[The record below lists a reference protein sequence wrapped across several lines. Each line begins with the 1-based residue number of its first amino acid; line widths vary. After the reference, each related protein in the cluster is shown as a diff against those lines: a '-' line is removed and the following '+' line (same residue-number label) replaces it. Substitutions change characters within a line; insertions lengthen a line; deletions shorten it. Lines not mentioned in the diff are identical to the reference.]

1 MGNTHKRRNYAFLY
15 TVIICFASLITFQAK
30 ALSQPGESI
39 TLKAN
44 DIAFVDVFRS
54 IYKQTKLKVTYS
66 NIDFN
71 DKEKVTVNFSN
82 TPMRDVMTFLLRDKD
97 FNFQFVDNLII
108 ISKKDKE
115 SSNALPAD
123 TVINIIPS
131 VTGKVTDAEGKPV
144 PGATVMVKGTQQGA
158 TTEADG
164 SFRLHDIK
172 RGSTLLISSIG
183 FETRELPVKGA
194 SVQIKLNV
202 VVNDLDE
209 TVVIAYGTT
218 TKRLST
224 GNVSA
229 IDRKEI
235 ASQPV
240 TNPLAALIGRVPGMF
255 ITQNTGVPG
264 GGFNVLIRGRN
275 SIINGID
282 PFYVIDGVPYTSQL
296 LPNQGSGILQSSN
309 GNLSQGAGNPLS
321 FISPSDIES
330 ISVLKDADA
339 TAIYGSRG
347 ANGVVLITTKKG
359 RPGKS
364 QVGFNISTG
373 ISKVSKKIDLL
384 STQQYLQ
391 MRREAFK
398 NDGVTP
404 DQSNAPDLLSW
415 DTTRSTDWQKELI
428 GGTAHY
434 TDMQATLSGGTANT
448 QYLIGGNFHRET
460 TVFPGR
466 FSDQKSSAHF
476 NINNM
481 SANQKFKA
489 TLSGRYLVDNNHLPS
504 ADFTNYLSFL
514 PSHAPDPYNPDGSLN
529 WSNYNW
535 GLDNPF
541 SFIRRIYN
549 TRTNNLIGNLN
560 LSYQLMTGL
569 EITSNFGYTNMQI
582 DEISTL
588 PISSLNPL
596 LYKTGTATFTD
607 NNIRSWI
614 AEPQITYRLTIGK
627 SKIDALV
634 GTTFQQNTNKGQIV
648 IGSGY
653 TSDAMLEN
661 IQAAPVIAVNSVT
674 SAIYKYNAVFTRL
687 NYNWDDKYILNFT
700 ARRDGSSRFGA
711 NNKFH
716 NFGSVGT
723 AWIFSQENFIQK
735 GLPFLSFGKLRGSY
749 GTTGNDQIGDYRFYD
764 LFNSTQYS
772 YQGTVGL
779 TPTSLYNPNLAWEET
794 RKLEAGLDVG
804 FLKDRI
810 MLNGSYYRN
819 RSSNQLLFYTL
830 STVTGFPSIPA
841 NFPAIVQNTGLEFS
855 LSTANIKSTILS
867 WNSAVNLTIPRNKL
881 VAFPNIANTSYQY
894 TLTVGQPL
902 AITKSFHLIG
912 VNDTTG
918 IYEFSDSKGAPTSNP
933 ISGTDN
939 TIAVNTAPEF
949 YGGFTNTI
957 TYKGFQLDFL
967 FQFTKQRGARQLF
980 QSSSPPGILG
990 YNPGIEALNRWK
1002 SPGDKAP
1009 IQQFTQSYSS
1019 NAFLAYYYATQ
1030 SDYAFTDASYI
1041 RLKSLSLS
1049 YRLPAVWIKKM
1060 NLQNCRIY
1068 ILGQNLIT
1076 ITKYKGIDPES
1087 QRIGVL
1093 PPLLVITGGIEL
1105 SL

>member
-1 MGNTHKRRNYAFLY
+1 MEVLLKGKDVKF
-15 TVIICFASLITFQAK
+15 TFT
-30 ALSQPGESI
+30 E
-39 TLKAN
+39 
-44 DIAFVDVFRS
+44 
-54 IYKQTKLKVTYS
+54 
-66 NIDFN
+66 
-71 DKEKVTVNFSN
+71 
-82 TPMRDVMTFLLRDKD
+82 
-97 FNFQFVDNLII
+97 NLII
-108 ISKKDKE
+108 ISRNGKE
-115 SSNALPAD
+115 HSNIWPD
-123 TVINIIPS
+123 TLSDVIPS
-131 VTGKVTDAEGKPV
+131 LKGKITDADDKPI
-144 PGATVMVKGTQQGA
+144 PGATVVITGTQQGTITA
-158 TTEADG
+158 ADG
-164 SFRLHDIK
+164 DFVLYNVK
-172 RGSTLLISSIG
+172 LNSTLLVSSIG

-194 SVQIKLNV
+194 SVLVKLNV
-202 VVNDLDE
+202 VVSDLDE
-209 TVVIAYGTT
+209 TVIIAYGTT
-218 TKRLST
+218 TKRLNT
-224 GNVSA
+224 GNVSTV
-229 IDRKEI
+229 DSKEL

-240 TNPLAALIGRVPGMF
+240 SNPLAALTGRIPGMF

-275 SIINGID
+275 SITNGID

-296 LPNQGSGILQSSN
+296 LPNQGNRILQPSN

-347 ANGVVLITTKKG
+347 ANGVILITTKKG
-359 RPGKS
+359 KPGKS
-364 QVGFNISTG
+364 QLGFNISTG
-373 ISKVSKKIDLL
+373 ISKVSKKIDLMN
-384 STQQYLQ
+384 TQQYLQ
-391 MRREAFK
+391 IRREAFK

-404 DQSNAPDLLSW
+404 DQSNAPDLLTW
-415 DTTRSTDWQKELI
+415 DTTRSTDWQKALI

-434 TDMQATLSGGTANT
+434 TDVQASLSGGTANT
-448 QYLIGGNFHRET
+448 QYLIGGNYHRET

-476 NINNM
+476 NISNI
-481 SANQKFKA
+481 STNQKFKA
-489 TLSGRYLVDNNHLPS
+489 TLSGRYLIDDNHLPS

-514 PSHAPDPYNPDGSLN
+514 PSHAPDPYNSDGSLN

-541 SFIRRIYN
+541 SLTKRIYN

-560 LSYQLMTGL
+560 LSYQLLSGL
-569 EITSNFGYTNMQI
+569 EITSNFGYTNMQV
-582 DEISTL
+582 DDISTL
-588 PISSLNPL
+588 PLSSLNPL
-596 LYKTGTATFTD
+596 LYKTGTASFTD

-614 AEPQITYRLTIGK
+614 IEPQITYRLTIGK
-627 SKIDALV
+627 NKIDALV
-634 GTTFQQNTNKGQIV
+634 GTTFQQNTSKGQIV
-648 IGSGY
+648 TGSGY
-653 TSDAMLEN
+653 TSDALLEN

-674 SAIYKYNAVFTRL
+674 SAIYKYNAVFARL
-687 NYNWDDKYILNFT
+687 NYNRDNKYILNLT
-700 ARRDGSSRFGA
+700 ARRDGSSRFGD

-716 NFGSVGT
+716 NFGSVGA

-735 GLPFLSFGKLRGSY
+735 SLSFLSFGKLRTSY

-764 LFNSTQYS
+764 LFNPALYS

-779 TPTSLYNPNLAWEET
+779 TPTNLYNPGLAWEET
-794 RKLEAGLDVG
+794 RKLEAGLDLG

-810 MLNGSYYRN
+810 LLNGSYYRN

-855 LSTANIKSTILS
+855 LSTTNVKSNTLS
-867 WNSAVNLTIPRNKL
+867 WSSAINLTIPRNKL

-894 TLTVGQPL
+894 TLIVGQPL
-902 AITKSFHLIG
+902 AITKAFHLIG

-918 IYEFSDSKGAPTSNP
+918 VYEFADSKGAPTSNP

-939 TIAVNTAPEF
+939 TIAINTAPEF
-949 YGGFTNTI
+949 YGGFSNTI
-957 TYKGFQLDFL
+957 SYKGFQLDFA
-967 FQFTKQRGARQLF
+967 FQFTKQRGASQLF
-980 QSSSPPGILG
+980 QSSSSPGMLS
-990 YNPGIEALNRWK
+990 YNPSTEALNRWK

-1019 NAFLAYYYATQ
+1019 SAFLAYYYASQ

-1041 RLKSLSLS
+1041 RLKTLSLS
-1049 YRLPAVWIKKM
+1049 YHLPAAWTKKM

-1068 ILGQNLIT
+1068 ILGQNLFT

-1087 QRIGVL
+1087 QRIGAL
-1093 PPLLVITGGIEL
+1093 PPLRVITGGIEL